1 MRAILSFI
9 NWIPKILN
17 LLWGKF
23 FGVIAGFFTW
33 LWIIVQKFFLRDS
46 KRIGFVSNR
55 LFGNTV
61 YGGALA
67 LFLTSIA
74 LVFLGII
81 GTLVKIFLTLKNAIS
96 SFFSGSSGG
105 GSGSGSTVSLFWDI
119 ANSMGIVDALS
130 DTYNLWIPVLIS
142 LLGLLGSIAYYKVV
156 MKFADKIKSMIDRV
170 MK

>member
-1 MRAILSFI
+1 MES
-9 NWIPKILN
+9 
-17 LLWGKF
+17 
-23 FGVIAGFFTW
+23 VIATREE
-33 LWIIVQKFFLRDS
+33 VERFLS
-46 KRIGFVSNR
+46 IQQ
-55 LFGNTV
+55 TV
-61 YGGALA
+61 YVCCRYGH
-67 LFLTSIA
+67 
-74 LVFLGII
+74 
-81 GTLVKIFLTLKNAIS
+81 GTIS
-96 SFFSGSSGG
+96 SAGNGCGDDIGYGTGG

>member
-1 MRAILSFI
+1 MPAIIAFI
-9 NWIPKILN
+9 NWVVRILD

-23 FGVIAGFFTW
+23 FGVISGFFAW

-46 KRIGFVSNR
+46 KRIGFISNR

-67 LFLTSIA
+67 LFLTSVA

-81 GTLVKIFLTLKNAIS
+81 GTLVKIFVTLKNAIGSFLS
-96 SFFSGSSGG
+96 SSSGG

>member
-67 LFLTSIA
+67 LFLTSVA

-81 GTLVKIFLTLKNAIS
+81 GTLITAFLKVKNAIG
-96 SFFSGSSGG
+96 SFLSGSSGG
-105 GSGSGSTVSLFWDI
+105 GSGNGSIISLFWDI
-119 ANSMGIVDALS
+119 ANSIGIIDALS
-130 DTYNLWIPVLIS
+130 DTYKLWIPVLIS